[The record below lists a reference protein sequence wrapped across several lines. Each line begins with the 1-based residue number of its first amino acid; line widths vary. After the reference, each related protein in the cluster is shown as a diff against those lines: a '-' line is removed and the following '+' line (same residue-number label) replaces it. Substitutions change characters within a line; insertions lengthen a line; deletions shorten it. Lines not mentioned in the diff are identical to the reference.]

1 MSDSY
6 VRDEAADEVL
16 DLYDVLPERADA
28 RPAEIEDASLA
39 SMIKNTGR
47 KLRGDH
53 GNVRRVACGLHRM
66 HGSLQ
71 SRIGT
76 ARSSGRAV
84 HLGWLPYRG
93 RLVLADDDGVAL
105 LCRHQPSTYSLS
117 RCPTWF
123 PRQAAAAAVPAILA

>member
-1 MSDSY
+1 
-6 VRDEAADEVL
+6 
-16 DLYDVLPERADA
+16 
-28 RPAEIEDASLA
+28 
-39 SMIKNTGR
+39 
-47 KLRGDH
+47 
-53 GNVRRVACGLHRM
+53 M

-123 PRQAAAAAVPAILA
+123 PRQAAAAGAPAILAPSAPRPDQLHSQCDHLFVGNDVGLRWTRRRDVLVLEPLAA